1 VLATAAAVD
10 LASEHPIARAIVNAA
25 KDEGLDLEAV
35 TEFKAW
41 PGEGV
46 SARIGEREVIMGK
59 EGFLTDRDIDTSAF
73 SVKVLEHQEAGHTV
87 IFIASKGNAIGAI
100 AVADTIKE
108 SSPGAVRAF
117 KKRGLN
123 VVMIT
128 GDNEKTAQSVAEEL
142 GIDRVLA
149 NVMPE
154 DKSNAIKQLQEEAGG
169 IAMVGD
175 GINDAAAL
183 AQADIGIAIGTGTDI
198 AIESADVTLI
208 QGDLN
213 TLVTAIELSDAT
225 YRKIVQNLYWAF
237 GYNFLAV
244 PLAVMGLLH
253 PLVAEAAMA
262 FSSITVI
269 GNSLLLRKFLK
280 RS

>member
-1 VLATAAAVD
+1 MRDITTICLDKTGTLTEGKPKVVEVISDESSRDTVLATAAAVD

-117 KKRGLN
+117 KKCGLN

-142 GIDRVLA
+142 GIDRRYA
-149 NVMPE
+149 
-154 DKSNAIKQLQEEAGG
+154 
-169 IAMVGD
+169 
-175 GINDAAAL
+175 
-183 AQADIGIAIGTGTDI
+183 
-198 AIESADVTLI
+198 
-208 QGDLN
+208 
-213 TLVTAIELSDAT
+213 
-225 YRKIVQNLYWAF
+225 
-237 GYNFLAV
+237 
-244 PLAVMGLLH
+244 H
-253 PLVAEAAMA
+253 P
-262 FSSITVI
+262 
-269 GNSLLLRKFLK
+269 G
-280 RS
+280 